1 MEAIGGYF
9 ELELRKVEHYH
20 KDAIRLNSGSNCF
33 EYILRARKY
42 EKVYVPYYTCHVI
55 FDVAKRL
62 VVEIAYYHINEH
74 LEPIELPELKT
85 HEAFLYTNYYGLKQP
100 CVERLAEKY
109 GKQLIVDNAQAFYA
123 KPIEGIDTF
132 YSPRKFFGVPDGG
145 YLYTDAILNEEFPQA
160 KSMQRMTHLLKR
172 IEQGAEAG
180 YADYQREEE
189 TLDGSPIERMSKLTD
204 ALLRSIDYEKIAKER
219 ISNYKV
225 LEELLGKNNAI
236 HLTMQQ
242 DDVPMVYPYLT
253 ENLTLKQRLIANRI
267 FVATYWP
274 NVDANCDFEAK
285 LKTNLLPLPIDQRYG
300 EIDMK
305 RITDIIKIGNQNKSC
320 SVTIRPLV
328 VEDAKTSYKWRNDRD
343 VFRYTGNTYNSEISY
358 DTELEWIKKV
368 ILNKNE
374 YRCAIVVDDLYVGNI
389 YLTNIDEDS
398 AEYQIFIGDKN
409 YWGKGVAKQ
418 ASLQILAYAFEILKI
433 TSVYLNVNDKNEK
446 AIHLYESIGFIIEKE
461 SDGWIRMVITPN
473 TFYNNGKG

>member
-1 MEAIGGYF
+1 
-9 ELELRKVEHYH
+9 
-20 KDAIRLNSGSNCF
+20 
-33 EYILRARKY
+33 
-42 EKVYVPYYTCHVI
+42 
-55 FDVAKRL
+55 
-62 VVEIAYYHINEH
+62 
-74 LEPIELPELKT
+74 
-85 HEAFLYTNYYGLKQP
+85 
-100 CVERLAEKY
+100 
-109 GKQLIVDNAQAFYA
+109 
-123 KPIEGIDTF
+123 
-132 YSPRKFFGVPDGG
+132 
-145 YLYTDAILNEEFPQA
+145 
-160 KSMQRMTHLLKR
+160 
-172 IEQGAEAG
+172 
-180 YADYQREEE
+180 
-189 TLDGSPIERMSKLTD
+189 MSKLTD

-461 SDGWIRMVITPN
+461 SDGWIRIVITPN